1 MYTESFTPAVF
12 AAAAP
17 PMPAE
22 TLNET
27 EQSSSAAHIAWNLDD
42 LFTGID
48 DSRIEQTLQSS
59 KSRADQF
66 QQDYQGKINSPDLT
80 AATLAAAL
88 RDLEIISLESAKPG
102 TYASLRFAADTADPA
117 NQAFLQKM
125 MERGSEISL
134 PLIFFDIELAAIP
147 DDTIARL
154 MDDPQV
160 APYRHHIENV
170 RLYREHMLTEIEE
183 RLLEETAN
191 TGGRA
196 FRRLYEQVTSAQ
208 KFEFRGESMSQAEV
222 SAHLYSPDRDER
234 REAAESIS
242 RGIEGYLPVVTYVSN
257 TLMQDKNVKDRLRH
271 YAAPEQSRHLAN
283 ELSAETVETVAST
296 CVNNYNL
303 VNRYYKIKRDILGLD
318 NLTHYDRYAPLFEA
332 DTKVAWPEAHDMV
345 LSSFEA
351 FSPVMRDRAAEFFD
365 KDWID
370 AAPRPAKRGGA
381 FCSYTT
387 PDLHPYVLM
396 SYMERTRDVMTLAHE
411 LGHGV
416 HASLSRGQNIFNFHG
431 TLPMAELASTFGE
444 MLVFENLVKSADLK
458 ERLALVGGKIEDSF
472 ATIFRQASM
481 YRYEQ
486 AVHNHRRTQGELT
499 PAQFGEYWQSTIQ
512 AMFGDSVELG
522 DEHRTWWSYIPHFIG
537 TPFYVYAYSFG
548 ELLVLS
554 LYQKYKQE
562 GQPFAEKYLDVLR
575 AGGSLTPQQLMDK
588 VGVNLSDPAFWQG
601 GMDVLGREIDTF
613 EQLWQEYKA
622 R

>member
-22 TLNET
+22 LLNET
-27 EQSSSAAHIAWNLDD
+27 EQMSSAAHVAWNLDD

-48 DSRIEQTLQSS
+48 DPRIEQTLQSS

-170 RLYREHMLTEIEE
+170 RLYRDHMLTETEE

-208 KFEFRGESMSQAEV
+208 KFEFRGESMSPGGSQRPSLLPRPRRAPR
-222 SAHLYSPDRDER
+222 SRRRDLARHR
-234 REAAESIS
+234 R
-242 RGIEGYLPVVTYVSN
+242 LP
-257 TLMQDKNVKDRLRH
+257 
-271 YAAPEQSRHLAN
+271 AGRHLRLQHADAGQ
-283 ELSAETVETVAST
+283 ERQRPL
-296 CVNNYNL
+296 
-303 VNRYYKIKRDILGLD
+303 
-318 NLTHYDRYAPLFEA
+318 APLCR
-332 DTKVAWPEAHDMV
+332 
-345 LSSFEA
+345 S
-351 FSPVMRDRAAEFFD
+351 RAVPP
-365 KDWID
+365 
-370 AAPRPAKRGGA
+370 PR
-381 FCSYTT
+381 
-387 PDLHPYVLM
+387 
-396 SYMERTRDVMTLAHE
+396 
-411 LGHGV
+411 
-416 HASLSRGQNIFNFHG
+416 
-431 TLPMAELASTFGE
+431 
-444 MLVFENLVKSADLK
+444 
-458 ERLALVGGKIEDSF
+458 
-472 ATIFRQASM
+472 
-481 YRYEQ
+481 
-486 AVHNHRRTQGELT
+486 
-499 PAQFGEYWQSTIQ
+499 
-512 AMFGDSVELG
+512 
-522 DEHRTWWSYIPHFIG
+522 
-537 TPFYVYAYSFG
+537 
-548 ELLVLS
+548 
-554 LYQKYKQE
+554 
-562 GQPFAEKYLDVLR
+562 
-575 AGGSLTPQQLMDK
+575 
-588 VGVNLSDPAFWQG
+588 
-601 GMDVLGREIDTF
+601 
-613 EQLWQEYKA
+613 
-622 R
+622 